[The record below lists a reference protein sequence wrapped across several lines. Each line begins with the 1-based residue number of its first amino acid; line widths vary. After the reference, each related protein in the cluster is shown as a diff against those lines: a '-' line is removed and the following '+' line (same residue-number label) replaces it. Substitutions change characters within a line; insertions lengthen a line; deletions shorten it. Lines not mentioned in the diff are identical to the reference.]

1 MRHIFRQQAWEHF
14 SSPEQLDQLLQVVS
28 PQHWLALATCGALVG
43 VALLWGIF
51 GRLPATVMGQGVLI
65 HPRQVVDVQAPAAGR
80 LATLAVRV
88 GDVIHMGDVL
98 GTIEQTEMRRELQEA
113 RAREQELLTQDRAK
127 STLQAQQTTLQAQQ
141 TALEAQTIT
150 LQRQDVLKRLG
161 DAQTRAP
168 VLQQRLENRQRLE
181 ALGLVARITDER
193 LQAEQD
199 YLENQDKVAALQ
211 AELTQLDSKVKYLG
225 SQTKRQALEELEA
238 STTRKNQ
245 LQVLQSRIAL
255 LEVQLA
261 REGQIISQYNGRLL
275 ELTVHVGQVLQTGY
289 RLGSMAVE
297 ESPSRLI
304 GVSYFPI
311 KAGKKIQPGM
321 TMHVAPDTV
330 PRERFGSL
338 LGSVTAVS
346 AFPVTREG
354 ITSVVGN
361 AEVVAA
367 LAAQG
372 PVIEVEAVLTQDPT
386 TVSGYTWS
394 SSAGPAVQITAGTT
408 TTGRVI
414 LEHRAPITYLL
425 PILREVSGL
434 Y

>member
-14 SSPEQLDQLLQVVS
+14 ASPEQLDQLLQVVS
-28 PQHWLALATCGALVG
+28 PRQWLALAACGALAG
-43 VALLWGIF
+43 VALLWSIF
-51 GRLPATVMGQGVLI
+51 GRLPTTVLGQGMLI
-65 HPRQVVDVQAPAAGR
+65 HPRQVIDVQAPAAGR

-88 GDVIHMGDVL
+88 GDVVHSGDVL
-98 GTIEQTEMRRELQEA
+98 GTIEQTDMRRELQEA

-127 STLQAQQTTLQAQQ
+127 STLQAQQTTLQAQH
-141 TALEAQTIT
+141 TALEVQTIT
-150 LQRQDVLKRLG
+150 LQRHDVRKRLG
-161 DAQTRAP
+161 DAQARGP

-181 ALGLVARITDER
+181 ALGLVARFSDER
-193 LQAEQD
+193 LQAEQQ
-199 YLENQDKVAALQ
+199 YLENQDKIAALQ
-211 AELTQLDSKVKYLG
+211 TELTQLDSKVKQLE
-225 SQTKRQALEELEA
+225 SQTKRQTLEELEA
-238 STTRKNQ
+238 STTRKNL
-245 LQVLQSRIAL
+245 LQELQSRIAV

-261 REGQIISQYNGRLL
+261 REGQIISQYNGRIL
-275 ELTVHVGQVLQTGY
+275 ELTVHVGQVLQTGH
-289 RLGSMAVE
+289 RLGSLAVE
-297 ESPSRLI
+297 EAPSRLV

-311 KAGKKIQPGM
+311 QAGKKIQPGM
-321 TMHVAPDTV
+321 TIHVAPDTV

-338 LGSVTAVS
+338 LGTVTAVS

-354 ITSVVGN
+354 IASVVGN

-367 LAAQG
+367 LVAQG
-372 PVIEVEAVLTQDPT
+372 PVIEVEAALTQDPA

-394 SSAGPAVQITAGTT
+394 SSAGPAVQITPGTT

-425 PILREVSGL
+425 PILREVSGI

>member
-14 SSPEQLDQLLQVVS
+14 ASPEQLDQLLQVVS
-28 PQHWLALATCGALVG
+28 PHHWLALATCGALVG

-51 GRLPATVMGQGVLI
+51 GHLPTTVMGQGVLI

-88 GDVIHMGDVL
+88 GDVIHSGDVL

-141 TALEAQTIT
+141 TALEVQTIT
-150 LQRQDVLKRLG
+150 LQRHDVRKRLG
-161 DAQTRAP
+161 DAQARVP

-181 ALGLVARITDER
+181 ALGLVARLSDER
-193 LQAEQD
+193 LQAEQR
-199 YLENQDKVAALQ
+199 YLENQDKIAALQ
-211 AELTQLDSKVKYLG
+211 TELTQLDSKVKQLE
-225 SQTKRQALEELEA
+225 SQTKRQTLDELEA
-238 STTRKNQ
+238 STTRKNH
-245 LQVLQSRIAL
+245 LQELQSRIAL

-261 REGQIISQYNGRLL
+261 REGQIISQYNGRIL
-275 ELTVHVGQVLQTGY
+275 ELTVNMGQVMQTGH

-311 KAGKKIQPGM
+311 KAGKKIQLGM
-321 TMHVAPDTV
+321 TIHVAPDTV

-338 LGSVTAVS
+338 LGTVTAVS

-354 ITSVVGN
+354 IASVVGN

-367 LAAQG
+367 LVAQG
-372 PVIEVEAVLTQDPT
+372 PVIEVEAALTQDPAMA
-386 TVSGYTWS
+386 SGYTWS
-394 SSAGPAVQITAGTT
+394 SSAGPVVQITPGTT
-408 TTGRVI
+408 TTGRVV

-425 PILREVSGL
+425 PILREISGL

>member
-1 MRHIFRQQAWEHF
+1 MRHVFRQQAWEHF

-43 VALLWGIF
+43 VALLWGIL
-51 GRLPATVMGQGVLI
+51 GRLPTTVMGQGVLI

-80 LATLAVRV
+80 LATLAARV
-88 GDVIHMGDVL
+88 GDVLHVGDVL
-98 GTIEQTEMRRELQEA
+98 GTIEQTEIRRELQDA
-113 RAREQELLTQDRAK
+113 RAREQALLTQDRTK

-141 TALEAQTIT
+141 TALEVQTIT

-161 DAQTRAP
+161 DAQERVP
-168 VLQQRLENRQRLE
+168 ILQQRLENRQRLE
-181 ALGLVARITDER
+181 ALGLVARLSDER

-199 YLENQDKVAALQ
+199 YLENQDKIAALQ
-211 AELTQLDSKVKYLG
+211 AELTQLDSKGKYLG
-225 SQTKRQALEELEA
+225 SQTKRQALEDLEA

-245 LQVLQSRIAL
+245 LQELQSRIAL

-261 REGQIISQYNGRLL
+261 REGQIISQHNGRLL
-275 ELTVHVGQVLQTGY
+275 ELTAHAGQVMQTGY

-321 TMHVAPDTV
+321 TIHVAPDMV

-338 LGSVTAVS
+338 LGTVTAVS

-354 ITSVVGN
+354 IASVVGN

-367 LAAQG
+367 LVAQG
-372 PVIEVEAVLTQDPT
+372 PVIEVEAALTQNST
-386 TVSGYTWS
+386 TASGYTWS
-394 SSAGPAVQITAGTT
+394 SSTGPAVQITPGTT

-414 LEHRAPITYLL
+414 LEYRSPITYLL